1 MTKKLIKKPSPNN
14 MIELQKILDVTS
26 LLIANRGINKLM
38 KNL

>member
-14 MIELQKILDVTS
+14 MIELQKILDVAS
-26 LLIANRGINKLM
+26 VLIANREINKLM